1 LDSSLRII
9 YISVSVLEKPG
20 RKVLMFPPRRD
31 HLFCNNAYAVLT
43 HGLKPGLKS
52 RHRSR
57 KKHWKMSYWRKPM
70 LRRRTKILGPK
81 ELARIN
87 VQDHTTQEDV
97 FFDYDPSSASSLLFF
112 FS

>member
-20 RKVLMFPPRRD
+20 RKVLMSPPRRD

-43 HGLKPGLKS
+43 RIETRIEIQTPF
-52 RHRSR
+52 
-57 KKHWKMSYWRKPM
+57 KKETLEDELLEETM

-87 VQDHTTQEDV
+87 IQDHTTQEDV
-97 FFDYDPSSASSLLFF
+97 FFDYDPSSAPSLLFF

>member
-1 LDSSLRII
+1 
-9 YISVSVLEKPG
+9 
-20 RKVLMFPPRRD
+20 
-31 HLFCNNAYAVLT
+31 
-43 HGLKPGLKS
+43 
-52 RHRSR
+52 
-57 KKHWKMSYWRKPM
+57 M

-97 FFDYDPSSASSLLFF
+97 FFDYYPSSAPSLLFF

>member
-9 YISVSVLEKPG
+9 GISVSVLEKPG
-20 RKVLMFPPRRD
+20 RKVLMSPPRRD
-31 HLFCNNAYAVLT
+31 RLEISNNAYAVLT
-43 HGLKPGLKS
+43 RETRIES
-52 RHRSR
+52 RLRSR
-57 KKHWKMSYWRKPM
+57 KKQWKNYWRKTM

-97 FFDYDPSSASSLLFF
+97 FFDYDPSSAPSLL
-112 FS
+112 SI

>member
-1 LDSSLRII
+1 MS
-9 YISVSVLEKPG
+9 
-20 RKVLMFPPRRD
+20 PPRRD

-43 HGLKPGLKS
+43 RIETRIEIQTPF
-52 RHRSR
+52 
-57 KKHWKMSYWRKPM
+57 KKET
-70 LRRRTKILGPK
+70 LEELLEETDAEETETKILGPK

-97 FFDYDPSSASSLLFF
+97 FFDYYPSSATSLLFF